1 MAIAMP
7 VSPNSPRSVTASSSM
22 AIVAAPQIDAPPI
35 EPSSVAGSGEPTA
48 SATFG
53 IVPIRLKAR
62 RHAHKLDVADRG
74 NRPGAFLVAAGE
86 CREAVGREV
95 AAAHSE
101 QGNGALDG

>member
-22 AIVAAPQIDAPPI
+22 AIVAAPRIDAPPI

-53 IVPIRLKAR
+53 IVPIRLEAR
-62 RHAHKLDVADRG
+62 RHPRKLDVADRG
-74 NRPGAFLVAAGE
+74 NRPGALLVAAGE
-86 CREAVGREV
+86 RRAPVGREV
-95 AAAHSE
+95 DAPHS
-101 QGNGALDG
+101 D